1 MSAPATSVDLRRVRP
16 RSRFRAD
23 IEGLRAVA
31 VLWVVAFH
39 AGLPFVPGGFTG
51 VDIFFV
57 ISGFLITGILLHE
70 AESGGRVAI
79 ADFYARRVRRILPAT
94 VAMVVGV
101 ALLAQVTLSPLRQA
115 DTGLDIVFTGLFVVN
130 WHFAAQAV
138 DYLGSQ
144 ADPSALQHMWSLSV
158 EEQFYAVLPWLVA
171 ALALLA
177 HRRRF
182 PVRPVMGAAV
192 TVVLVASFA
201 WCVHQTAEAPGL
213 AYFSSLTR
221 AWELGLGA
229 ALAVIAPWLQ
239 RLPRIAAA
247 LLGWAGIVLV
257 VLAGV
262 RIDTD
267 TPFPGT
273 AALLPTLGAAALIA
287 AGTALPHA
295 GASRLLAVRPLPR
308 IGGVSY
314 GWYLWHWPLLVLAS
328 EWHGAALPVAVGI
341 AIVAVAYLLAEL
353 SARFVEQPVRRSTW
367 LASRTPAT
375 LALGAACTASV
386 LLVGVALQGRADAG
400 PAPQAAPGA
409 AALLPGATPGTKHH
423 RGATESPPA
432 PRPSLQTS
440 AQAVTPNPRAAR
452 DDLAALYSNG
462 CHRSFTSVSAD
473 GCEFG
478 DLSSR
483 TTVFLIGDSHAA
495 MWFPALE
502 KIATARHW
510 RLVAITKSGCP
521 AADIEPYNQTIGRA
535 YTECPTWR
543 ANVLARIAKERPA
556 LVFTTSI
563 NGYAIAADGQRV
575 TGRPAYDAMT
585 DGWVRTVT
593 TLLRSTRVALLLD
606 TPDMGQDV
614 ASCVSANLSELQR
627 CAVPIARAVP
637 RRQSDALA
645 ATRLGT
651 RPGLTVLD
659 VNDLMCPD
667 GRCAAV
673 IGNVLVYRDKDHVTA
688 TFATSMAPVLT
699 PLLVPL
705 LR

>member
-353 SARFVEQPVRRSTW
+353 SARFVEQPDDDLESVPRVSGGGAMPV
-367 LASRTPAT
+367 ASDGPP
-375 LALGAACTASV
+375 GAV
-386 LLVGVALQGRADAG
+386 VGPAG
-400 PAPQAAPGA
+400 PLATDLPVPPAMQYPAGPPLGPLPGQHRPTEGAVGGHPGMAGGPAGLGSAQYLAAPMYQQSAQQWAAPGA
-409 AALLPGATPGTKHH
+409 AIATVPDAAPATPHAVSGEWITCPECGESALIDPAQRRAEDFCTRCDFPLFWARNAVVAMATDETGGSLRRLPGTVG
-423 RGATESPPA
+423 
-432 PRPSLQTS
+432 
-440 AQAVTPNPRAAR
+440 RAATASVACPHCGEPNSPVAIICIR
-452 DDLAALYSNG
+452 CSLPMVIVQPEPEPEPEPVYVPPPPPEPEPEARFPWWWVIGASAALVII
-462 CHRSFTSVSAD
+462 T
-473 GCEFG
+473 
-478 DLSSR
+478 
-483 TTVFLIGDSHAA
+483 I
-495 MWFPALE
+495 
-502 KIATARHW
+502 
-510 RLVAITKSGCP
+510 LVAWI
-521 AADIEPYNQTIGRA
+521 
-535 YTECPTWR
+535 
-543 ANVLARIAKERPA
+543 
-556 LVFTTSI
+556 
-563 NGYAIAADGQRV
+563 
-575 TGRPAYDAMT
+575 
-585 DGWVRTVT
+585 
-593 TLLRSTRVALLLD
+593 
-606 TPDMGQDV
+606 
-614 ASCVSANLSELQR
+614 
-627 CAVPIARAVP
+627 
-637 RRQSDALA
+637 ALA
-645 ATRLGT
+645 T
-651 RPGLTVLD
+651 
-659 VNDLMCPD
+659 
-667 GRCAAV
+667 
-673 IGNVLVYRDKDHVTA
+673 
-688 TFATSMAPVLT
+688 
-699 PLLVPL
+699 
-705 LR
+705 